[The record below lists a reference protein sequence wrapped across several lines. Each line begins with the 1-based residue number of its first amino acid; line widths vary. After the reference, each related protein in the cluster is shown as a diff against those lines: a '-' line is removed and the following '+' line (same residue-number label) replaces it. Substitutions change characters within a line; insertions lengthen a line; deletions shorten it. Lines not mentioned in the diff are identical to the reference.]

1 MESFQCFSKILDAI
15 EAKHIY
21 TLVQS
26 LMSWKL
32 KKKKKGKGNYL
43 CVFPILLTLIKD
55 VLTVL
60 NTFNKNLSFRWDS
73 FGMQDENLF
82 E

>member
-1 MESFQCFSKILDAI
+1 MKR
-15 EAKHIY
+15 
-21 TLVQS
+21 
-26 LMSWKL
+26 
-32 KKKKKGKGNYL
+32 KKYKKKGNYL
-43 CVFPILLTLIKD
+43 CVFPILLMLIKD